1 MPTFKRRLTMQAIE
15 SKKRKCEFKAAII
28 FTRGY
33 RFNRDEANAR

>member
-1 MPTFKRRLTMQAIE
+1 MQTVKP
-15 SKKRKCEFKAAII
+15 KKRKHVFKAAII